1 MAESG
6 GEAPPLPRR
15 NIRFFAHSLNC
26 QLVAVTPSENMLDA
40 GLEACK
46 PVIGDKRQRRTGK
59 AAAVDTD
66 SALALQQL
74 LAQCDGER
82 HILLLDVARR
92 GHVLQQRP

>member
-1 MAESG
+1 MA
-6 GEAPPLPRR
+6 
-15 NIRFFAHSLNC
+15 
-26 QLVAVTPSENMLDA
+26 VALSQNVLDA
-40 GLEACK
+40 GLEARK

-82 HILLLDVARR
+82 HILLLDVALSLI
-92 GHVLQQRP
+92 HI

>member
-40 GLEACK
+40 GLEAGEL
-46 PVIGDKRQRRTGK
+46 VIGNERQRRTGK